1 MMQTI
6 PVPRLLVPEIQPMP
20 IRLSKFLLLYL
31 SPSDIPSAP
40 VLAVQLAVSV
50 SLAWVTA
57 GLGFIGGLPVSMQ
70 VFVWAMLAAS
80 LSGLYACGKNEGG
93 FWQSFSW
100 RVGIEG
106 IFRKAI
112 ISVIALIGWK
122 ICGLVGPSAELV
134 AAGLTYLCALN
145 EGASIIA
152 NLRRGRFEVPG
163 LADQLLMRARR
174 QFETAN
180 PDATKVPTPPDP
192 PMT

>member
-1 MMQTI
+1 MMHTV
-6 PVPRLLVPEIQPMP
+6 PVPRLLVPETQPMP
-20 IRLSKFLLLYL
+20 IRATKFILLYL
-31 SPSDIPSAP
+31 LPSDIPSGP
-40 VLAVQLAVSV
+40 VLAVQVAVSV

-70 VFVWAMLAAS
+70 VFVWAMAADY
-80 LSGLYACGKNEGG
+80 LSGLYALGKTEGG
-93 FWQSFSW
+93 FWRAFSW

-106 IFRKAI
+106 IFRKAT

-122 ICGLVGPSAELV
+122 ICGLIGPAAEMV